1 MAPRGGKRS
10 RQTHAYFT
18 NLGSP
23 ARKARESA
31 AGPPL
36 SFVRDATSAATVAQR
51 ELLARRR
58 KLAAD
63 YAAGRA
69 DAAEVLED
77 LERPQIEGLLDD
89 A

>member
-1 MAPRGGKRS
+1 MS
-10 RQTHAYFT
+10 RLNLTLDDDTQDWLERHAAKEKVAVAS
-18 NLGSP
+18 L
-23 ARKARESA
+23 ARRLLREA
-31 AGPPL
+31 
-36 SFVRDATSAATVAQR
+36 VAQR